1 MVVQN
6 ITLSE
11 IASLFI
17 RQLKWLLIGL
27 VVGALLLSMYTVL
40 LVDDRYTSSISLY
53 VKNTEDTKDGVA
65 TTNNLHAA
73 RMLTNSYVLI
83 LQDPETL
90 QKMAKRMTVSAS
102 VLDIYNALKIN
113 TAEDT
118 AIINVSATTNDAILS
133 QAICQALCDV
143 APEMLSSIVGAGAV
157 RTLGTVPAA
166 VKTGPN
172 ALKNGLLGGVAGLL
186 LAAAVVFVIYL
197 CDTTVK
203 SKEELQRMTD
213 LPILGEIPSLK

>member
-1 MVVQN
+1 MQN

-133 QAICQALCDV
+133 QVICQALCDV

-186 LAAAVVFVIYL
+186 LAAAVVFVVYL

>member
-1 MVVQN
+1 MQN
-6 ITLSE
+6 ITLSD

-27 VVGALLLSMYTVL
+27 VVGALLLSVYTVL
-40 LVDDRYTSSISLY
+40 LVDDRYTSSVSLY

-65 TTNNLHAA
+65 TANNLYAA

-186 LAAAVVFVIYL
+186 LAAAVVFVVYL

>member
-1 MVVQN
+1 MQN
-6 ITLSE
+6 ITLSD
-11 IASLFI
+11 IVSLFI

-40 LVDDRYTSSISLY
+40 LVDDRYTSSVSLY

-65 TTNNLHAA
+65 TTNNLYAA
-73 RMLTNSYVLI
+73 QMLTNSYVLI

-113 TAEDT
+113 TTEDT

-143 APEMLSSIVGAGAV
+143 APEMLNDIVGAGAV

-172 ALKNGLLGGVAGLL
+172 AVRNGLLGGAAGLL

>member
-1 MVVQN
+1 MQN
-6 ITLSE
+6 ITLSD

-40 LVDDRYTSSISLY
+40 LVEDRYTSSVSLY

-65 TTNNLHAA
+65 TANNLYAA

-186 LAAAVVFVIYL
+186 LAAAVVFVVYL

>member
-1 MVVQN
+1 MQN
-6 ITLSE
+6 ITLSD

-40 LVDDRYTSSISLY
+40 LVDDRFTSSVSLY

-65 TTNNLHAA
+65 TANNLYAA

-186 LAAAVVFVIYL
+186 LAAAVVFVIHL

>member
-1 MVVQN
+1 MQN

-40 LVDDRYTSSISLY
+40 LVDDRYTSSVSLY

-186 LAAAVVFVIYL
+186 LAAAVVFVVYL

>member
-1 MVVQN
+1 MQN
-6 ITLSE
+6 ITLSD

-40 LVDDRYTSSISLY
+40 LVEDRYTSSVSLY

-65 TTNNLHAA
+65 TANNLYAA

-157 RTLGTVPAA
+157 RTLG
-166 VKTGPN
+166 
-172 ALKNGLLGGVAGLL
+172 L
-186 LAAAVVFVIYL
+186 
-197 CDTTVK
+197 
-203 SKEELQRMTD
+203 
-213 LPILGEIPSLK
+213 SLRHDGQE

>member
-118 AIINVSATTNDAILS
+118 AIINVSATTPDAILS

>member
-11 IASLFI
+11 MVSLFI

-40 LVDDRYTSSISLY
+40 LVDDRYTSSVSLY

-203 SKEELQRMTD
+203 SKEELQRKTD

>member
-11 IASLFI
+11 MVSLFI

-40 LVDDRYTSSISLY
+40 LVDDRYTSSVSLY

-186 LAAAVVFVIYL
+186 LAAAVVFVVYL

>member
-11 IASLFI
+11 IVSLFI

-40 LVDDRYTSSISLY
+40 LVDDRYTSSVSLY

-186 LAAAVVFVIYL
+186 LAAAVVFVVYL

>member
-65 TTNNLHAA
+65 TTNNLQAA

-133 QAICQALCDV
+133 QAICQTLCDV

-172 ALKNGLLGGVAGLL
+172 ALKNGLLGGIAGLL

>member
-1 MVVQN
+1 MQN
-6 ITLSE
+6 ITLSD

-40 LVDDRYTSSISLY
+40 LVDDRFTSSVSLY

-65 TTNNLHAA
+65 TANNLYAA

-166 VKTGPN
+166 VRTGPN
-172 ALKNGLLGGVAGLL
+172 ALKNGLLGGAAGLL

>member
-11 IASLFI
+11 MASLFI

-186 LAAAVVFVIYL
+186 LAAAVVFVVYL

>member
-1 MVVQN
+1 MQD
-6 ITLSE
+6 ITLND
-11 IASLFI
+11 IVSLFI

-40 LVDDRYTSSISLY
+40 LVDDRYTSSVSLY
-53 VKNTEDTKDGVA
+53 VKNTTEDTKDGVA
-65 TTNNLHAA
+65 TTNNLYAA
-73 RMLTNSYVLI
+73 QMLTNSYVLI

-113 TAEDT
+113 TTEDT

-143 APEMLSSIVGAGAV
+143 APEMLNDIVGAGAV

-172 ALKNGLLGGVAGLL
+172 AVKNGLLGGAAGLL

>member
-1 MVVQN
+1 MQN

>member
-1 MVVQN
+1 MQN
-6 ITLSE
+6 ITLSD

-40 LVDDRYTSSISLY
+40 LVDDRFTSSVSLY

-65 TTNNLHAA
+65 TANNLYAA

-172 ALKNGLLGGVAGLL
+172 ALKNGLLGGAAGLL

>member
-40 LVDDRYTSSISLY
+40 LVDDRYTSSVSLY

>member
-1 MVVQN
+1 MQN
-6 ITLSE
+6 ITLSD

-40 LVDDRYTSSISLY
+40 LVDDRYTSSVSLY
-53 VKNTEDTKDGVA
+53 VKNTTEDTKDGVA
-65 TTNNLHAA
+65 TTNNLYAA

-186 LAAAVVFVIYL
+186 LAAAVVFVIHL

>member
-1 MVVQN
+1 MQN

-186 LAAAVVFVIYL
+186 LAAAVVFVVYL

>member
-11 IASLFI
+11 IVSLFI

-186 LAAAVVFVIYL
+186 LAAAVVFVVYL

>member
-6 ITLSE
+6 ITLVD
-11 IASLFI
+11 IVNLLI
-17 RQLKWLLIGL
+17 RRLKWLLIGL

-40 LVDDRYTSSISLY
+40 LVDDRYTSSVSLY
-53 VKNTEDTKDGVA
+53 VKNAEDPKDGIA
-65 TTNNLHAA
+65 TINNLYAA
-73 RMLTNSYVLI
+73 QMLTNSYVII

-102 VLDIYNALKIN
+102 VEDIYHALKIE
-113 TAEDT
+113 TTEDT
-118 AIINVSATTNDAILS
+118 AIITVSATTNDAILS

-143 APEMLSSIVGAGAV
+143 APEMLSDIVGAGAV
-157 RTLGTVPAA
+157 HTLGEVPTA

-172 ALKNGLLGGVAGLL
+172 ALKNGLLGGAFGLL
-186 LAAAVVFVIYL
+186 LAAAVVFVVYL

-203 SKEELQRMTD
+203 SKEEIQRMTD
-213 LPILGEIPSLK
+213 LPILGEIPSMK

>member
-11 IASLFI
+11 MVSLFI

-40 LVDDRYTSSISLY
+40 LVDDRYTSSVSLY

>member
-186 LAAAVVFVIYL
+186 LAAAVVFVVYL

>member
-1 MVVQN
+1 MQN

-11 IASLFI
+11 MVSLFI

-40 LVDDRYTSSISLY
+40 LVDDRYTSSVSLY

-172 ALKNGLLGGVAGLL
+172 ALKNGLLGGIAGLL

>member
-53 VKNTEDTKDGVA
+53 VKNTEDTRDGVA

-186 LAAAVVFVIYL
+186 LAAAVVFVVYL

>member
-1 MVVQN
+1 MQN
-6 ITLSE
+6 ITLSD

-40 LVDDRYTSSISLY
+40 LVEDRYTSSVSLY

-65 TTNNLHAA
+65 TANNLYAA

-186 LAAAVVFVIYL
+186 LAAAVVFVIHL

>member
-1 MVVQN
+1 MQN

-27 VVGALLLSMYTVL
+27 VVGALLLSVYTVL
-40 LVDDRYTSSISLY
+40 LVDDRYTSSVSLY

-65 TTNNLHAA
+65 TTNNLYAA

-186 LAAAVVFVIYL
+186 LAAAVVFVVYL

>member
-1 MVVQN
+1 MQN

-11 IASLFI
+11 IVSLFI

-40 LVDDRYTSSISLY
+40 LVDDRYTSSVSLY

-186 LAAAVVFVIYL
+186 LAAAVVFVVYL